1 MIKERVLKAPF
12 PWFGGKSRVAGEVW
26 KRFGSDVGNY
36 IEPFFGTGAVL
47 LGRPNGAGPIETVN
61 DADGFVSNFWRALQH
76 DPDAVAEHA
85 DWPVN
90 EADLHARHLWLLGQ
104 RERITERLMGDP
116 DWYDAKVAGWWVW
129 GISVWIG
136 SGWCSG
142 DGAWQ
147 SVDGV
152 FTKCDEGQGVHRQL
166 PHLSRSQ
173 GVHRKLPRLGDAG
186 QGVHRLNQPL
196 HAYLSALANRL
207 RRVRVACG
215 DFERVLGDSVTRLG
229 SQCAVFL
236 DPPYDTTIRDGR
248 CYQTDED
255 GVAARARAW
264 AIEHGDDKRLRMALC
279 GYDGEHDMPDGWTCY
294 EWSTSGGYGTQGN
307 GRGKANRELERI
319 WFSPHCLKAGGFF
332 E

>member
-12 PWFGGKSRVAGEVW
+12 PWFGGKARVAGEVW
-26 KRFGSDVGNY
+26 KRFGHDVDNY

-47 LGRPNGAGPIETVN
+47 LGRPHGAGKIETVN
-61 DADGFVSNFWRALQH
+61 DADGFVSNFWRALQN

-116 DWYDAKVAGWWVW
+116 EYYDAKAAGWWVW
-129 GISVWIG
+129 GICAWIG
-136 SGWCSG
+136 GGWCSG
-142 DGAWQ
+142 SGPWG

-152 FTKCDEGQGVHRQL
+152 FTKCDEGQGVSRRR
-166 PHLSRSQ
+166 PHL
-173 GVHRKLPRLGDAG
+173 GDTG
-186 QGVHRLNQPL
+186 KGVHRLNQPL

-215 DFERVLGDSVTRLG
+215 DFERVLGDSVTMRG

-236 DPPYDTTIRDGR
+236 DPPYDTAIRTKG
-248 CYQTDED
+248 CYSTDED

-264 AIEHGDDKRLRMALC
+264 AIEHGDDNRLRIALC
-279 GYDGEHDMPDGWTCY
+279 GYEGEHDMPDGWTCY
-294 EWSTSGGYGTQGN
+294 YWRTEGGYSHLGN

-319 WFSPHCLKAGGFF
+319 WFSPHCLTDGGFC